1 MLSESHIEK
10 RSNKRPGAYI
20 NGRFNDE
27 SIPFWALLKIK
38 LLNGKL
44 GLENTV
50 LQFFTWLLYKKPGNP
65 QKILVFRTGSLGDS
79 INAIPALQAIR
90 DTYPNAQI
98 DILTNAGLK
107 NLVGMPY
114 LIQRDL
120 YNEMVDYF
128 GMPKFQLFKMLRA
141 RNYDMV
147 IQLPQAN
154 AIFRNLMR
162 DLIIFRFIAKQG
174 IGWFTSHTFK
184 FKKTQAKYILYINE
198 HERLLNFL
206 RKHNF
211 VINNLTPTLTPSDA
225 DIKFVKEQLLKQD
238 VPAERKKIAVVVG
251 AKRPQNR
258 WPVENFK
265 TVIEKFSATTNILL
279 IGSAEDQLL
288 AQPLLQL
295 PGVYSFCGILTP
307 MQSAALFS
315 LCDLTLSNDTGPMHM
330 SYAVHT
336 LTIALFSARDL
347 PGKWY
352 PPSENN
358 VVFRAK
364 NIDCKACNDDSN
376 YDNVCMTTI
385 RPEEVIRAI
394 DSFLNKKC

>member
-1 MLSESHIEK
+1 MLSESQIEK
-10 RSNKRPGAYI
+10 ESNKRPGAYI
-20 NGRFNDE
+20 NGRFNAE

-38 LLNGKL
+38 LLNCKL
-44 GLENTV
+44 GLENAI
-50 LQFFTWLLYKKPGNP
+50 LQFFTWLLYKKTANP

-120 YNEMVDYF
+120 YNEMIDFF
-128 GMPKFQLFKMLRA
+128 GMPKIQLLKMLRN
-141 RNYDMV
+141 RNYDFV
-147 IQLPQAN
+147 IQLPQAD
-154 AIFRNLMR
+154 AIFRNLLR
-162 DLIIFRFIAKQG
+162 DLVVFRFIAKQG
-174 IGWFTSHTFK
+174 IGWFASHTFI
-184 FKKTQAKYILYINE
+184 FKKTQSKYIIYINE

-206 RKHNF
+206 RKHDF

-225 DIKFVKEQLLKQD
+225 DIKFVKEQLKKQD
-238 VPAERKKIAVVVG
+238 VLPERKKMAVVVG

-265 TVIEKFSATTNILL
+265 TVIGKFSATMNILL
-279 IGSAEDQLL
+279 IGSAEDQIL

-336 LTIALFSARDL
+336 PTIALFSGRDL

-352 PPSENN
+352 PPSDQN
-358 VVFRAK
+358 VVLRVK
-364 NIDCKACNDDSN
+364 DIPCEACFDDN
-376 YDNVCMTTI
+376 NTNNVCMRTI
-385 RPEEVIRAI
+385 TPEQVIEI
-394 DSFLNKKC
+394 VESFLTKL